1 MRWCVIRH
9 PEIADTAVIAED
21 SLEHYEARGWARVS
35 GWATDPHLP
44 KGQFPLA
51 EEAPAPEPAPE
62 PEPERKP
69 AKSSS
74 KESS

>member
-9 PEIADTAVIAED
+9 PDVTDAGVVPED
-21 SLEHYEARGWARVS
+21 SIEHYEARDWVRVS
-35 GWATDPHLP
+35 DWADNAHDLKPA
-44 KGQFPLA
+44 QY
-51 EEAPAPEPAPE
+51 PAPESAPVPELE
-62 PEPERKP
+62 PQPDRKP